1 MPKLR
6 TMIDRG
12 DGEILGID
20 LRRLS
25 EDSYFLLPN
34 APNNAIA
41 CLANQ
46 SAVFQPMTVSGDGPI
61 EIVSF
66 ALQRTGVARVMI
78 QLEDGRTIT
87 SMMNRSVH
95 VDTIFGSYG
104 GPLLKPYPLPESLY
118 LEENRSLSI
127 TFTDV
132 SGAPNTIRP
141 ALLGTKYKHWQRD
154 PSLERMRKRMDSK
167 QYLIRPFFYTFT
179 QGPVAVGAGATV
191 TVPIEISNDHH
202 FKLFQLSGVST
213 GAYNLDLVNAITGE
227 SIIFGPAN
235 EHYAVDS
242 ALIVGTGQFPFKFH
256 EPILLEAGTR
266 LNVVLTDTSAAP
278 NVVDLTL
285 GGVLLTLRMWK

>member
-12 DGEILGID
+12 DGQILGVD

-25 EDSYFLLPN
+25 EDSFFLLPN
-34 APNNAIA
+34 APNNAIV
-41 CLANQ
+41 CQPNQ
-46 SAVFQPMTVSGDGPI
+46 SAVFQPMTVSGDGPL

-66 ALQRTGVARVMI
+66 AAERTGVARVMI
-78 QLEDGRTIT
+78 QLEDGRSIT
-87 SMMNRSVH
+87 SMMNRAVH
-95 VDTIFGSYG
+95 IDTIFGSYG
-104 GPLLKPYPLPESLY
+104 GALLKSYPLPESLY

-127 TFTDV
+127 TFTDI
-132 SGAPNTIRP
+132 SGALNTIRP
-141 ALLGTKYKHWQRD
+141 ALLGSKYKQWYRD
-154 PSLERMRKRMDSK
+154 PTLERMRRRMDTK

-179 QGPVAVGAGATV
+179 DGPQAVGAGATV

-202 FKLFQLSGVST
+202 FKLFQISGVST
-213 GAYNLDLVNAITGE
+213 GAYRIDFVNAVTGE

-235 EHYAVDS
+235 EHYGIDNG
-242 ALIVGTGQFPFKFH
+242 LIVGTAQFPFRFH

-266 LNVVLTDTSAAP
+266 VNVVLTDISAAP

-285 GGVLLTLRMWK
+285 GGALLALRMWK